1 MKEEHVILADYSY
14 LFTKE
19 FLKLAT
25 RSLENPKYEK
35 PTFMHKVPGI
45 FQSVKGKL
53 VYVDTLGIRR
63 VIVPKEKRELFLK
76 LLWAVP
82 TVPRG
87 QESFQ
92 KYISKRYIGLQTKL
106 IRDFVAKQ
114 TGMQMVRALKNTDN
128 KRRAIRALVP
138 FTHISFDLADMISF
152 SEVRGTDEPRFLLC
166 VCDDFS
172 GFLFVKRIIN
182 KSGLVVAKKLRVILD
197 RITKMKGKMRI
208 ATSDLGKEFLNQHV
222 QGLLKEYGI
231 KHLQPKT
238 GARIAP
244 YIENRIGTFKRYL
257 RLLSKMLFKD
267 TAWHEPETIRNATSS
282 VNNITR
288 KSGYSAK
295 EIVKMWL
302 NGQNLEK
309 IRDSYQ
315 EDEQKDEKILGFS
328 NLKKGDFVR
337 IRVAK
342 QKLGLDHK
350 SHLGFKGDYFDQ
362 PVNWGNEVYHIV
374 DKKRLRVR
382 RTQRFL
388 LNNKLWYNRTDL
400 LKVPE
405 AKKYNPDDR
414 MPRVNKKTFEK
425 KKYEP
430 EPEPKQKK
438 KVSKKINLNVGTE
451 NIVRGRRR
459 RKRINYAE

>member
-1 MKEEHVILADYSY
+1 
-14 LFTKE
+14 
-19 FLKLAT
+19 
-25 RSLENPKYEK
+25 
-35 PTFMHKVPGI
+35 
-45 FQSVKGKL
+45 
-53 VYVDTLGIRR
+53 
-63 VIVPKEKRELFLK
+63 
-76 LLWAVP
+76 
-82 TVPRG
+82 
-87 QESFQ
+87 
-92 KYISKRYIGLQTKL
+92 
-106 IRDFVAKQ
+106 
-114 TGMQMVRALKNTDN
+114 
-128 KRRAIRALVP
+128 
-138 FTHISFDLADMISF
+138 
-152 SEVRGTDEPRFLLC
+152 
-166 VCDDFS
+166 
-172 GFLFVKRIIN
+172 
-182 KSGLVVAKKLRVILD
+182 VVAKKMRVILD

-430 EPEPKQKK
+430 EPEPKPKK